1 MTDFAEVLRWMA
13 LVMLSCV
20 VPLGI
25 FVGRNNIRA
34 FRRELVRD
42 LERLFSFASLP
53 NGAPL
58 IIPSFELVKYKYD
71 PEANP
76 ERDLRDN
83 PHSFSYYLLPVAIYI
98 ILTALGFRMAF
109 MPDVVPLPNYFAF
122 PISVPDDLMAA
133 DRPLLGALTYTFIGS
148 YIWTIQY
155 LVRRIQISTSR
166 RSRSSSRLPTYCW
179 LYSRWL
185 QFGTA
190 RSSPRWVRMR

>member
-1 MTDFAEVLRWMA
+1 
-13 LVMLSCV
+13 
-20 VPLGI
+20 
-25 FVGRNNIRA
+25 
-34 FRRELVRD
+34 
-42 LERLFSFASLP
+42 
-53 NGAPL
+53 L

-133 DRPLLGALTYTFIGS
+133 DRPFLGALSYTFIGS

-155 LVRRIQISTSR
+155 LVRRISNFDLAPISFFQSIGHVLLAVFTIAAIWHSQILASLGAHALALSMRQQSTF
-166 RSRSSSRLPTYCW
+166 
-179 LYSRWL
+179 L
-185 QFGTA
+185 QRKLFPVA
-190 RSSPRWVRMR
+190 F